1 MVPRQK
7 LHGRQMGRLV
17 FSQVT
22 VEEAEAQE
30 GEMTQVTRQEESDR
44 PGPGDLRMGL
54 PSHPSQGRD
63 WRHTEGGLPWLPAHQ
78 QSTKLPAS
86 KAELP
91 WHCASSFQLTHR
103 PHSYLMHLCLNWP
116 RPLMGT
122 GQPAPQGSV
131 YVVLLGPPEPCLSQ
145 SNREKRSLLPVNMQI
160 PANPTAYDLETG
172 ARQAAGV
179 RNKPC
184 RGQKG
189 VGKRGT
195 ARKA

>member
-91 WHCASSFQLTHR
+91 WHYASSFQLPSPAQLSHAFVSQLAKTPDGDRPASTPGVCLCGTPGAPRALFIPKQQRKEVTASSQHANPCK
-103 PHSYLMHLCLNWP
+103 PHSL
-116 RPLMGT
+116 
-122 GQPAPQGSV
+122 
-131 YVVLLGPPEPCLSQ
+131 
-145 SNREKRSLLPVNMQI
+145 
-160 PANPTAYDLETG
+160 
-172 ARQAAGV
+172 
-179 RNKPC
+179 
-184 RGQKG
+184 
-189 VGKRGT
+189 
-195 ARKA
+195 